1 MSMIRISK
9 NPTGRQL
16 LVFAASWLVVVG
28 ALGIE
33 GWLRGRHRYAEI
45 LWITAAALPVA
56 GLGSRRILRLAFVSV
71 SYATYPIG
79 IAVSH
84 VVLALVYYLAL
95 TPIGLT
101 MRMLRHD
108 PLARGF
114 DPSAQSYWIPRK
126 TNRTPESYFK
136 QD

>member
-1 MSMIRISK
+1 MRA
-9 NPTGRQL
+9 GCG
-16 LVFAASWLVVVG
+16 G
-28 ALGIE
+28 AIGTPRSS
-33 GWLRGRHRYAEI
+33 GSR
-45 LWITAAALPVA
+45 LPPCRW
-56 GLGSRRILRLAFVSV
+56 SRRILRLAFVSV